1 MRQIGRIF
9 LDAFEAVHAAVFV
22 RALTCIFNSP
32 ILKWLREFKKRTERQ
47 RPPGEMRVWGDER
60 ASFWVFLL
68 CASSPRHRTPPTE
81 SAAKPSLA
89 IIKATQQH
97 QIIMNNSGC
106 AFCLSEVRLQALACM
121 KSPWNSSLPGA
132 ATVNTDAPFPHIK
145 YR

>member
-9 LDAFEAVHAAVFV
+9 LDVFEAVHAAVFV
-22 RALTCIFNSP
+22 CALTCIFNSP
-32 ILKWLREFKKRTERQ
+32 ILKWLREFKKRTERR

-68 CASSPRHRTPPTE
+68 CASSLRHRTPPTE

-97 QIIMNNSGC
+97 QIIMNKTLDVHFVSQRYNSRPLHVWSHLGRVITPWGC
-106 AFCLSEVRLQALACM
+106 YCKHRC
-121 KSPWNSSLPGA
+121 
-132 ATVNTDAPFPHIK
+132 TIFP
-145 YR
+145 Y

>member
-9 LDAFEAVHAAVFV
+9 LDAFEAAHAAVLV
-22 RALTCIFNSP
+22 CALTCIFNRS
-32 ILKWLREFKKRTERQ
+32 ILKWLREFKKKTERQ

-68 CASSPRHRTPPTE
+68 CASSLRHRAPPTE

-97 QIIMNNSGC
+97 QIIMNKTLDVRFVSLRYNSRPLHVWSHLGRVITPWGRYC
-106 AFCLSEVRLQALACM
+106 KHRCTT
-121 KSPWNSSLPGA
+121 SP
-132 ATVNTDAPFPHIK
+132 
-145 YR
+145 Y